1 MAARKPSAAAS
12 AVAPTLS
19 RRHAAGAPSA
29 RGLLFTLL
37 GEFVL
42 TTDGTAW
49 TSAVL
54 AAFARLGI
62 EEKATRQALMRTAAA
77 GWLEPEKLGRRT
89 RWRLTGSARRL
100 LTDGAA
106 RIYSFTG
113 PAADWDGRWLLVYAR
128 IPESDRRARHVVRS
142 RRAGPV
148 GSLGASL
155 WLSPH
160 TGREAEAI
168 EVLRAAGL
176 DGDAHVFVATRSGL
190 GDERVMVAA
199 AWDLAA
205 VEDQYEQF
213 IEEFRDPAPDDVL
226 ARQVG
231 LVHAWRRFPS
241 VDPALPRELLRPAGA
256 GWRRPGCSPTSI
268 SAGPAR
274 PGWSGS
280 GSTASAEIL
289 PPGQRGPRAGTR
301 AAPGQSRARPGQICY
316 EVLTY

>member
-1 MAARKPSAAAS
+1 MPGRRSPEAHAPVPGSPETAAPA
-12 AVAPTLS
+12 LS

-54 AAFARLGI
+54 AAFRRLGI

-89 RWRLTGSARRL
+89 RWRLTASAWRML
-100 LTDGAA
+100 SDGAE

-113 PAADWDGRWLLVYAR
+113 PAEHWDGRWLLVYAR
-128 IPESDRRARHVVRS
+128 VPESDRRARHVVRS
-142 RRAGPV
+142 RLSWAGF
-148 GSLGASL
+148 GSLGAGL
-155 WLSPH
+155 WISPH
-160 TGREAEAI
+160 PDRSTEAV

-176 DGDAHVFVATRSGL
+176 EGDAHVFEATRSGL
-190 GDERVMVAA
+190 GDVRVMVAA

-213 IEEFRDPAPDDVL
+213 IEEFRDPAPGDVL
-226 ARQVG
+226 ARQVE

-241 VDPALPRELLRPAGA
+241 VDPALPRELL
-256 GWRRPGCSPTSI
+256 
-268 SAGPAR
+268 PAR
-274 PGWSGS
+274 WSGLEAARLFADRHQRWS
-280 GSTASAEIL
+280 GD
-289 PPGQRGPRAGTR
+289 
-301 AAPGQSRARPGQICY
+301 ARLEWKRLNDLG
-316 EVLTY
+316 

>member
-1 MAARKPSAAAS
+1 MPGRRSSEAHAPVPGSS
-12 AVAPTLS
+12 EAVAPALS

-54 AAFARLGI
+54 AAFRRLGI

-89 RWRLTGSARRL
+89 RWRLTASAWRML
-100 LTDGAA
+100 SDGAE

-113 PAADWDGRWLLVYAR
+113 PAEHWDGRWLLVYAR
-128 IPESDRRARHVVRS
+128 VPESDRRARHVVRS
-142 RRAGPV
+142 RLSWAGF
-148 GSLGASL
+148 GSLGAGL
-155 WLSPH
+155 WISPH
-160 TGREAEAI
+160 PDRGTEAV

-176 DGDAHVFVATRSGL
+176 EGDAHVFEATRSGL
-190 GDERVMVAA
+190 GDVRVMVAA

-213 IEEFRDPAPDDVL
+213 IEEFRDPAPGDVL
-226 ARQVG
+226 ARQVE

-241 VDPALPRELLRPAGA
+241 VDPALPRELL
-256 GWRRPGCSPTSI
+256 
-268 SAGPAR
+268 PAR
-274 PGWSGS
+274 WSGLEAARLFADRHQRWS
-280 GSTASAEIL
+280 GD
-289 PPGQRGPRAGTR
+289 
-301 AAPGQSRARPGQICY
+301 ARLEWKRLNDLG
-316 EVLTY
+316 